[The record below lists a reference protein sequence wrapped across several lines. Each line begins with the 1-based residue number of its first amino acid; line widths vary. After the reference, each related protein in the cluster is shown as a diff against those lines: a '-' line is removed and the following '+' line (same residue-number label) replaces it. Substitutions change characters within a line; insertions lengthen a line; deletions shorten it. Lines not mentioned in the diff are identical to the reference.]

1 MHSTHAS
8 THQCGTRFELT
19 FCFDSKDLASLSLR
33 LCTRQVHKSGST
45 MESCTQCANCANL
58 TIEHLI
64 DLAHEE
70 FSQNDRVPSAACY
83 ELHDSIK
90 SLEIAADAGCEF
102 CYFLVACLKGYPDNG
117 NWIADAWQGEDCDLE
132 HSLLARARQLQHS
145 EVRLCIVS
153 DDSDPNDTLVDVK
166 VLDTLLVQ
174 IGPHDAVGE
183 EMEDGMETFPVF
195 KLTLA
200 TSRGAC
206 GTSSACMF
214 YLSMSIY

>member
-1 MHSTHAS
+1 
-8 THQCGTRFELT
+8 
-19 FCFDSKDLASLSLR
+19 
-33 LCTRQVHKSGST
+33 
-45 MESCTQCANCANL
+45 MENCARCATCADL

-70 FSQNDRVPSAACY
+70 FSQNDRVPSAACFQ
-83 ELHDSIK
+83 LHDSVEN
-90 SLEIAADAGCEF
+90 LEIAADAGCEF
-102 CYFLVACLKGYPDNG
+102 CHFLVACLKGYPDNG
-117 NWIADAWQGEDCDLE
+117 NWIADAWQGENCELE
-132 HSLLARARQLQHS
+132 HSLLSKARQLQRSEVRQLQRS

-153 DDSDPNDTLVDVK
+153 DDSDPNDKLADVK

-183 EMEDGMETFPVF
+183 ELEDGMETFPVF

-206 GTSSACMF
+206 GPSSVCTF
-214 YLSMSIY
+214 HFSMSIY